1 MKKRTLLSW
10 LALGAF
16 LLTFGCTTFDDADPT
31 TFAEAKALAATRG
44 VPLLLDF
51 FTEW

>member
-1 MKKRTLLSW
+1 MPPP
-10 LALGAF
+10 A
-16 LLTFGCTTFDDADPT
+16 
-31 TFAEAKALAATRG
+31 TFAEAKALAAERG